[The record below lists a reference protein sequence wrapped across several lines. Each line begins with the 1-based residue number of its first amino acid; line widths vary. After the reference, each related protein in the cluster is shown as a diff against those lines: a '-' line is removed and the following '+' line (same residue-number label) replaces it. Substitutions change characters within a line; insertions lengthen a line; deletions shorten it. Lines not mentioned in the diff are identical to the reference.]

1 LQQLLEL
8 TNSYMRFL
16 NTAGLRQT
24 KIYWQQMQEAL
35 QKRQI
40 VVIKR
45 NVKDFFQNIF
55 TSQIAILAKIGVDEK
70 KSEKLLKELNADL
83 ER

>member
-1 LQQLLEL
+1 
-8 TNSYMRFL
+8 
-16 NTAGLRQT
+16 
-24 KIYWQQMQEAL
+24 MQEAL